1 MKYLAM
7 GIRTMRNF
15 LEILM
20 IIGGLKF
27 LIKKLQEPPIWMQS
41 NRNFALFMLR
51 QVANF
56 THMML
61 GCQSGVFLIFLIFR
75 L

>member
-1 MKYLAM
+1 
-7 GIRTMRNF
+7 
-15 LEILM
+15 
-20 IIGGLKF
+20 
-27 LIKKLQEPPIWMQS
+27 
-41 NRNFALFMLR
+41 MLR